1 MEAPLAEIQH
11 IPGHLIRRLNQIAV
25 AVFTD
30 HVAEAGLELTPVQ
43 FAVLSTLSE
52 TQGLGQAA
60 LAGAVAHDKVTIGGV
75 LDRMEQKGL
84 VSRRISPR
92 DRRARE
98 ISLTPEGA
106 ALLARAKPVIHALQE
121 DILAGLDP
129 AERETFL
136 ALLQKATEAGNALS
150 RAPLKL

>member
-1 MEAPLAEIQH
+1 MAEIQH

-25 AVFTD
+25 AVFAD
-30 HVAEAGLELTPVQ
+30 RVAEAGIELTPVQ

-52 TQGLGQAA
+52 TEGLGQAA

-75 LDRMEQKGL
+75 LDRMEQRGL
-84 VSRRISPR
+84 VARRISPR

-98 ISLTPEGA
+98 ISLTPEGE
-106 ALLARAKPVIHALQE
+106 ALLAKAKPVIHALQD
-121 DILAGLDP
+121 DILAGLDS

-136 ALLQKATEAGNALS
+136 TLLQKATEAGNALS
-150 RAPLKL
+150 RAPLRL

>member
-1 MEAPLAEIQH
+1 MAEIQH

-25 AVFTD
+25 AVFAD
-30 HVAEAGLELTPVQ
+30 RVAEAGIELTPVQ

-52 TQGLGQAA
+52 TEGLGQAA

-75 LDRMEQKGL
+75 LDRMEQRGL
-84 VSRRISPR
+84 VARRISPR

-98 ISLTPEGA
+98 LSLTPEGE
-106 ALLARAKPVIHALQE
+106 ALLAKAKPVIHALQD
-121 DILAGLDP
+121 DILAGLDS

-136 ALLQKATEAGNALS
+136 TLLQKATEAGNALS
-150 RAPLKL
+150 RAPLRL